1 MSIEIEKNIRLRKET
16 DRIMWFSM
24 WVLLSVVTFGIGWF
38 LMIYFLIKRRNA
50 HFSRQTRLETLTLS
64 KLKQLKEEKQQHY
77 NSTSDFTKEETPIL
91 QRNAQAW
98 ALSTILIVPA
108 FYIFYFLKSDL
119 QRHEEHEHAFLM
131 EVIPLAKDLGLEMN
145 IDNFVV
151 TKKFAFNRYLFLTI
165 ITFGFAAVY
174 WLHWVFNDYNRH
186 FKAQWKLEDE
196 LRMFFDSIDNS
207 ETS

>member
-1 MSIEIEKNIRLRKET
+1 MSIEIEKNIKSRKET

-24 WVLLSVVTFGIGWF
+24 WFLLSVVTFGIAWF

-50 HFSRQTRLETLTLS
+50 HFSRQAKLETLTLS
-64 KLKQLKEEKQQHY
+64 KLKQLKEEKQRHY
-77 NSTSDFTKEETPIL
+77 NSVSDFTKKENLIL
-91 QRNAQAW
+91 LRNAQAW
-98 ALSTILIVPA
+98 ALSTILIIPA

-131 EVIPLAKDLGLEMN
+131 EAIPLAKDLGLEMN
-145 IDNFVV
+145 IDNFTV
-151 TKKFAFNRYLFLTI
+151 TKKFALNRYLVLTI

-174 WLHWVFNDYNRH
+174 WLHQVFNDYNRH
-186 FKAQWKLEDE
+186 FKTQWKLEDE
-196 LRMFFDSIDNS
+196 LRRFFNSIDNS